1 MGLGDADQPRM
12 GTEESMNWHGSV
24 VLGTAVA
31 HARELSLAAKTCAVK
46 FFSKKMIKNT
56 GRQVRSDEEK
66 NNGQ

>member
-46 FFSKKMIKNT
+46 FFQRK
-56 GRQVRSDEEK
+56 
-66 NNGQ
+66 